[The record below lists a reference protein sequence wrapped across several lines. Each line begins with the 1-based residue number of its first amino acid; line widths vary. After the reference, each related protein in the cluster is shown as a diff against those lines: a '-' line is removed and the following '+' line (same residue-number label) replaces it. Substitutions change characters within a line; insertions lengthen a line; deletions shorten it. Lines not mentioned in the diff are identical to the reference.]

1 MTDQIRDATTMAP
14 STEDLNAWLTAKR
27 QALIAARELE
37 RLEPVRQ
44 WLLNHDQADQ
54 LAAAFG
60 LEITRPDRTAYHWQ
74 RDRKLAALL
83 ERQDQLRLQIQAAQQ
98 HFRLQCVSGERDLDL
113 DFTPARSVTVQL
125 RRR

>member
-1 MTDQIRDATTMAP
+1 MASAPP
-14 STEDLNAWLTAKR
+14 STEDLQAWLTAKR
-27 QALIAARELE
+27 QALTAARELE

-44 WLLNHDQADQ
+44 WLLNHDEGDQ

-74 RDRKLAALL
+74 RDQQLAALL

-98 HFRLQCVSGERDLDL
+98 HFKLQCVSGERDLDV
-113 DFTPARSVTVQL
+113 DFTPARQITVQL
-125 RRR
+125 RRL

>member
-1 MTDQIRDATTMAP
+1 MP
-14 STEDLNAWLTAKR
+14 SPTPAAEDLQAWLTAKR

-44 WLLNHDQADQ
+44 WLLNHDEGDQ
-54 LAAAFG
+54 LAAAYG

-74 RDRKLAALL
+74 RDSKLAALL

-125 RRR
+125 RRL